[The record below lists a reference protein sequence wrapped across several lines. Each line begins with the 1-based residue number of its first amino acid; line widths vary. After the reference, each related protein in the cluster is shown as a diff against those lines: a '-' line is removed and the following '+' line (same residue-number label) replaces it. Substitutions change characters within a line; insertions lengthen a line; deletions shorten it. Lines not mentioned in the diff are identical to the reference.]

1 MLNSPLTTP
10 QFSRILWCAALLML
24 CCFSGCS
31 NARMAD
37 DKGITKT
44 ENYNGRDYIFYTPI
58 ALAHSSSPLLIILHG
73 GGGSAEWMQ
82 RHLSMEAMAN
92 RYGFKLAYLNGNPG
106 ERFFSH
112 NMRTWNAG
120 DCCGI
125 AAAKQLDDV
134 GYLTGF
140 INHLVQQGEADASRI
155 SLLGHSNG
163 AMMSYRYACS
173 HSDKIAAVVAV
184 SGTLSL
190 ALDGRQCQA
199 QHLAI
204 LHVHGMEDE
213 NVPINGGTGKKSI
226 TKDIQFRAV
235 ADNTAIFRQ
244 AGADISVTLLPNTP
258 HKLTTISEN
267 MAKNNGASLEE
278 TAARF
283 INGKTSAANR

>member
-155 SLLGHSNG
+155 SL
-163 AMMSYRYACS
+163 
-173 HSDKIAAVVAV
+173 
-184 SGTLSL
+184 
-190 ALDGRQCQA
+190 
-199 QHLAI
+199 
-204 LHVHGMEDE
+204 
-213 NVPINGGTGKKSI
+213 PPW
-226 TKDIQFRAV
+226 
-235 ADNTAIFRQ
+235 
-244 AGADISVTLLPNTP
+244 LPFP
-258 HKLTTISEN
+258 AHCRWPL
-267 MAKNNGASLEE
+267 M
-278 TAARF
+278 
-283 INGKTSAANR
+283 AANAKRSIWLFCTCMAWKMRMSPSMAAPEKRVLQKIFSSAPLLIIQRSFVRLEPISA